1 MKPNVKQKQPVV
13 QLAINNALAGGGA
26 EGNVPTPGVDDG
38 GKVLTAS
45 SDSTFSWQEVDS
57 VPSPEAADLGKIL
70 LAAGAGTYGWVDVLK
85 GASFGSN
92 YIEINGIK
100 IYVSATTPT
109 GDIPDGSIWIGG

>member
-1 MKPNVKQKQPVV
+1 MLSFKQSHAEIQDILNKAQS
-13 QLAINNALAGGGA
+13 GGGD
-26 EGNVPTPGVDDG
+26 EGNVPTPGADDG

-45 SDSTFSWQEVDS
+45 SNSTFSWQGVNS